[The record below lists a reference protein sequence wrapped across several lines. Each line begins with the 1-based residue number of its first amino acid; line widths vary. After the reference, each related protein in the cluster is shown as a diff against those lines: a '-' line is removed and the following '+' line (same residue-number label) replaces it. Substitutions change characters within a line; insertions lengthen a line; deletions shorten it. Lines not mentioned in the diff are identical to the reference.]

1 MNLSAEQLLSNYQKL
16 MTFIEM
22 NFSGVRREKLLSL
35 HSDWGTRISTS
46 PASSKKQYHNGFPG
60 GYVLHVLNVLE
71 VAPQI
76 MSMWSLLVGE
86 LDFTREELLFSAL
99 THDLGKI
106 GNEEEDYYI
115 ECTEDWL
122 IRKGQIY
129 THNPKLQ
136 YMKVAD
142 RSLMNLYNRGITMTD
157 KEYLAIKLHDGMYED
172 ANKPYLISYN
182 EDYELKTCLP
192 HVLHQADF
200 MSAKCESMLT
210 KKGTAVKKTTATSN
224 GQAKYASTSAVKT
237 PRGALDKFLT
247 E

>member
-1 MNLSAEQLLSNYQKL
+1 MLSNYQRL

-22 NFSGVRREKLLSL
+22 NFTGTRREKLLTL
-35 HSDWGTRISTS
+35 HSDWGARISTA
-46 PASSKKQYHNGFPG
+46 PASSKKQFHNGFPG

-76 MSMWSLLVGE
+76 MSIWSLLVGE

-99 THDLGKI
+99 IHDIGKI

-115 ECTEDWL
+115 ECTEDWMV
-122 IRKGQIY
+122 RRGQIY

-157 KEYLAIKLHDGMYED
+157 KEYLAIKLHDGLYED
-172 ANKPYLISYN
+172 ANKPYLISYS

-200 MSAKCESMLT
+200 TSAKCESMLA
-210 KKGTAVKKTTATSN
+210 KKGTVAKKTTVASN
-224 GQAKYASTSAVKT
+224 GQMKPSTAQTVKSSK
-237 PRGALDKFLT
+237 GALGKFLT